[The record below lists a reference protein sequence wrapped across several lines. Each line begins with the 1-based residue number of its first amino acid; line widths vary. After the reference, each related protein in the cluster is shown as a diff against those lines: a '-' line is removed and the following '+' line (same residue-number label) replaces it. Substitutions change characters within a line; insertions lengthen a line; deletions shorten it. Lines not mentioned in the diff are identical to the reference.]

1 MNCELL
7 TIGTVCKVGSE
18 VGTLVKVGT
27 LVVVGTKEGDCVVGS
42 SVGVC
47 IGCEVGSSVGAKEG
61 SSVGAVVGSSVGSL
75 YLCEP
80 YSIQSVKICDDNFW

>member
-1 MNCELL
+1 M
-7 TIGTVCKVGSE
+7 GSA

-27 LVVVGTKEGDCVVGS
+27 LVVVGTNDGDCVVGS
-42 SVGVC
+42 SVGVY
-47 IGCEVGSSVGAKEG
+47 IGCEVGSPVGGKEG
-61 SSVGAVVGSSVGSL
+61 SSVGAVVGSSVGKL